1 MPELLNP
8 APVAHLRHLLRAHS
22 PLVHCMTNDVVQTF
36 TANVLLA
43 VGASPAMVI
52 DPREAAQFAAI
63 ADALLI
69 NVGTLTE
76 DRAVAMRAAVEHA
89 RQAGKPWTL
98 DPVAVGALTVR
109 TAFCH
114 ELLALQP
121 AAIRGNASEIL
132 ALAGMSAGGRGVDT
146 TDTAAAALPAAQ
158 ALARRLATVVAVT
171 GEVDYVTDGERVLSV
186 AGGQSADDPGGGH
199 RLRAVGGGGGERGA
213 TGRPAGKRGRRLR
226 ADEAGRGDRRPSGRP
241 RQLYSGVSRR
251 AVSGGAGMKRI
262 NALTIAGTDPSGG
275 AGIQADLKTFSAL
288 GAYGCSAITA
298 LVAQNTRGVQSVY
311 RIEPDFVAAQLDSV
325 FSDVRID
332 TTKIGMLAETDIVEA
347 VAERLARYRVAN
359 VVLDTVML
367 AKSGDPLLS
376 ASAVETL
383 RQRLLPQVS
392 LITPNLPEAAA
403 LLDAPHARNER
414 EMLEQGRA
422 LLALGCGA
430 VLMKGG
436 HLDDAESP
444 DWLFTREGEQRFTA
458 PRVQTKNTH
467 GTGCTLSAALAALR
481 PRHADWAATVIE
493 AKAWLSAALAQADS
507 LEVGHGIGP
516 VHHFHAWW

>member
-1 MPELLNP
+1 
-8 APVAHLRHLLRAHS
+8 
-22 PLVHCMTNDVVQTF
+22 
-36 TANVLLA
+36 
-43 VGASPAMVI
+43 
-52 DPREAAQFAAI
+52 
-63 ADALLI
+63 
-69 NVGTLTE
+69 
-76 DRAVAMRAAVEHA
+76 
-89 RQAGKPWTL
+89 
-98 DPVAVGALTVR
+98 
-109 TAFCH
+109 
-114 ELLALQP
+114 
-121 AAIRGNASEIL
+121 
-132 ALAGMSAGGRGVDT
+132 
-146 TDTAAAALPAAQ
+146 
-158 ALARRLATVVAVT
+158 
-171 GEVDYVTDGERVLSV
+171 
-186 AGGQSADDPGGGH
+186 
-199 RLRAVGGGGGERGA
+199 
-213 TGRPAGKRGRRLR
+213 
-226 ADEAGRGDRRPSGRP
+226 
-241 RQLYSGVSRR
+241 
-251 AVSGGAGMKRI
+251 MKRI

-288 GAYGCSAITA
+288 GAYGCSVITA
-298 LVAQNTRGVQSVY
+298 LVAQNTLGVQSVY

-347 VAERLARYRVAN
+347 VAERLARYQIKN

-403 LLDAPHARNER
+403 LLDAPHARTEQ

-422 LLALGCGA
+422 LLGMGCGA

-444 DWLFTREGEQRFTA
+444 DWLFTREEERRFTA

-481 PRHADWAATVIE
+481 PRYEDWGRTVAE
-493 AKAWLSAALAQADS
+493 AKGWLLAALAQADS